1 MLSSLREFCACLRSI
16 LHQSKPRNGQLN
28 NLQDV
33 HQADYNPRLQEVS
46 QNRVRGAYPFLISHD
61 SYKNQTIV
69 EPFSPKHNV
78 IVGRNG
84 SGKSNF
90 FAAIRFVLSDAY
102 TQLGREERSALLHEG
117 TGSVIAAYV
126 EIIFDNSDDR
136 FPTGKDELVLR
147 RTIGQKKDEYTLD
160 RKNATKSDVMNLL
173 ETAGFSRSNP
183 YYIVPQGRVTRLTN
197 MKDAERL
204 DLLKSVAGT
213 GVYDQRKE
221 ESQKIMNETNNKLAS
236 IDVTFDQIRE
246 RLSELEEEQQELR
259 SFQEKDQERKGLQY
273 NLLHREQEMLT
284 QALSDIEEK
293 RETGIEDADEHRTRA
308 ATCDEEL
315 ATINEKMAELKQQ
328 IEFARVDRKALED
341 ERREAAKS
349 QAQVELE
356 VKNMTDGQSAAQ
368 KAKQAHDAD
377 LQRVRTTLKQRE
389 AELDHI
395 MPKYNKQ
402 KQQEETTKAQLDEAQ
417 TARQR
422 LYAKQGRS
430 AAYKTKKD
438 RDTWLDGQINDTYQ
452 HLSTMKAVRVQ
463 TAEEVKE
470 VEQEVEDL
478 EPEIENLQGQIGG
491 YGNSLEEIDRKTL
504 KEKEERDNLM
514 DQRKEFWR
522 EEAKLDSTISTSRA
536 EMDRAERNLSHMMD
550 GNTFRGIQAVRRI
563 AQKHNLDGC
572 YGTLAELIDVP
583 THKTAVE
590 VTAGNS
596 LFHYVVDNDDTATRI
611 MDVLNEERAGRVT
624 FMPLNRL
631 KPKVPKFPNAQDAR
645 PLMSLIKY
653 DQKYEKA
660 VQQVFG
666 KSIICQNL
674 TVAAQYARTHGVNA
688 VTPEGD
694 RSDKKGA
701 LTGGYHD
708 SRSSRLTATKTLVDC
723 RLAYDTARARGTE
736 LRRKLE
742 KLDQTITAKVGEIQ
756 KLEQRRNQAQS
767 HHGPLRQELR
777 TRIDMLQ
784 NKKDGLDAKK
794 KQEAQLAAKVKALSD
809 QQTAYEAEKATEFKK
824 ALTAAE
830 ETQLENLGKTVKDL
844 QQQYSKLAAERSDVE
859 TRKTIIEVELKDNL
873 RPLLEQ
879 LEASEMENAESASSG
894 SLKDL
899 LAQLKRH
906 GKTLQTLNE
915 KLQDSETQ
923 IDTWNTNVTNLVAQ
937 SAEMRK
943 EQEELTK
950 QIERHQRRLEKSMQK
965 KAALQNRRQETIE
978 SIRDLGAVSDDVKK
992 KFDKFNSEKIVKQLH
1007 KVNEALKK
1015 YTSINKHAFEHYRKS
1030 TKQREALEE
1039 RRKELEDSKESIEE
1053 LIEVLDQRKDE
1064 AIERTFRQVSREFT
1078 NVFAKLVPAGKGRL
1092 IIQRKADKSN
1102 HNGADAD
1109 SDEEEARKS
1118 SVENYIGVGISV
1130 SFNSKH
1136 DDQQRIQQLSGG
1148 QKSRSLFLYIATHTN
1163 CCRFVRP
1170 DADLCNPSL

>member
-1 MLSSLREFCACLRSI
+1 MS
-16 LHQSKPRNGQLN
+16 
-28 NLQDV
+28 
-33 HQADYNPRLQEVS
+33 
-46 QNRVRGAYPFLISHD
+46 
-61 SYKNQTIV
+61 
-69 EPFSPKHNV
+69 
-78 IVGRNG
+78 
-84 SGKSNF
+84 
-90 FAAIRFVLSDAY
+90 
-102 TQLGREERSALLHEG
+102 
-117 TGSVIAAYV
+117 AYV

-160 RKNATKSDVMNLL
+160 RKNATKADVMNLL

-197 MKDAERL
+197 MKDSERL

-221 ESQKIMNETNNKLAS
+221 ESQKIMNDTNNKLAA
-236 IDVTFDQIRE
+236 IDVTFEQIRE

-273 NLLHREQEMLT
+273 NLLHREQEVLT
-284 QALSDIEEK
+284 TALADIEEK
-293 RETGIEDADEHRTRA
+293 RETGIEDADDHRTRA

-315 ATINEKMAELKQQ
+315 VIINQKMAELKQQ

-341 ERREAAKS
+341 ERREAAKAK
-349 QAQVELE
+349 AQVELE
-356 VKNMTDGQSAAQ
+356 VKNLTDGQGAAQ
-368 KAKQAHDAD
+368 KAKQIHDAE
-377 LQRVRTTLKQRE
+377 LQRVRTTLQQRE
-389 AELDHI
+389 KELAQI

-402 KQQEETTKAQLDEAQ
+402 KQQEETTKTQLDDAQ

-452 HLSTMKAVRVQ
+452 QLSTMKAVRVQ

-470 VEQEVEDL
+470 VEKEIKSL
-478 EPEIENLQGQIGG
+478 EPEIQKLQGQISGHG
-491 YGNSLEEIDRKTL
+491 SSLDGVDQEIL
-504 KEKEERDNLM
+504 KVKEERDNLM
-514 DQRKEFWR
+514 DQRKELWR
-522 EEAKLDSTISTSRA
+522 EEAKLDSTLGTSR
-536 EMDRAERNLSHMMD
+536 EDVRKAERSLSHMMD
-550 GNTFRGIQAVRRI
+550 GNTSRGIESVRRI
-563 AQKHNLDGC
+563 AAQHNLDGC

-583 THKTAVE
+583 SHRTAVE

-596 LFHYVVDNDDTATRI
+596 LFHYVVDNDETATRVMEI
-611 MDVLNEERAGRVT
+611 LNKERSGRVT

-653 DQKYEKA
+653 DVKYEKA

-688 VTPEGD
+688 VTPDGD

-708 SRSSRLTATKTLVDC
+708 SRNSRLTATKTLVEC
-723 RLAYDTARARGTE
+723 REAYDTARARGTE

-742 KLDQTITAKVGEIQ
+742 KLDQTITGKVGEIQ
-756 KLEQRRNQAQS
+756 KLEQRKNQAQS
-767 HHGPLRQELR
+767 HHGPLRQELK
-777 TRIDMLQ
+777 TKMDMLQ
-784 NKKDGLDAKK
+784 NKKDSLDAKQ
-794 KQEAQLAAKVKALSD
+794 KQEAQLAAKVKAFSD
-809 QQTAYEAEKATEFKK
+809 QQNAYEAEKGTEFKK
-824 ALTAAE
+824 ALTTAE
-830 ETQLENLGKTVKDL
+830 ETQLENLGATVKDL
-844 QQQYSKLAAERSDVE
+844 QQQYSKLAAERSDIE
-859 TRKTIIEVELKDNL
+859 TRKAIIEVELKDNL

-879 LEASEMENAESASSG
+879 LVSSELEHAETNSSS

-899 LAQLKRH
+899 QRELKRH
-906 GKTLQTLNE
+906 TKNLDTLQE
-915 KLQDSETQ
+915 KLADSEDQ
-923 IDTWNTNVTNLVAQ
+923 IDTWTTNVVNFEAQ

-943 EQEELTK
+943 EQEDLMK
-950 QIERHQRRLEKSMQK
+950 LIERHQRRLEKSMQK
-965 KAALQNRRQETIE
+965 KAALQNRRHEVVE
-978 SIRDLGAVSDDVKK
+978 SIRDLGAVTDDARQRYRKW
-992 KFDKFNSEKIVKQLH
+992 DSEKIVKQLH

-1015 YTSINKHAFEHYRKS
+1015 YTSVNKHAFELYRKS
-1030 TKQREALEE
+1030 TKQREALED
-1039 RRKELEDSKESIEE
+1039 RRTELEESKKSIEE

-1102 HNGADAD
+1102 QNGEDVD
-1109 SDEEEARKS
+1109 SDEEQARRS

-1148 QKSRSLFLYIATHTN
+1148 QKSELL
-1163 CCRFVRP
+1163 
-1170 DADLCNPSL
+1170 LL

>member
-1 MLSSLREFCACLRSI
+1 
-16 LHQSKPRNGQLN
+16 
-28 NLQDV
+28 
-33 HQADYNPRLQEVS
+33 VS
-46 QNRVRGAYPFLISHD
+46 QHRVQVARTYLIYRN

-117 TGSVIAAYV
+117 SGSVMSAYV

-259 SFQEKDQERKGLQY
+259 SFQEKDQERRGLQY
-273 NLLHREQEMLT
+273 NLFHREQEMLT

-389 AELDHI
+389 TELAQI
-395 MPKYNKQ
+395 MPKYKKQ

-478 EPEIENLQGQIGG
+478 EPEIEKLQNEIGG
-491 YGNSLEEIDRKTL
+491 HGTSLDDIDRKTL

-514 DQRKEFWR
+514 DQRKELWR
-522 EEAKLDSTISTSRA
+522 EEAKLDSTISTSKA

-563 AQKHNLDGC
+563 AQQHNFDGC

-611 MDVLNEERAGRVT
+611 MDILNKERAGRVT

-631 KPKVPKFPNAQDAR
+631 KPNVPKFPNAQDAR

-708 SRSSRLTATKTLVDC
+708 SRSSRLTATKALVDC

-742 KLDQTITAKVGEIQ
+742 KLDQTITKKVGEIQ
-756 KLEQRRNQAQS
+756 KLEQRRNQAQN
-767 HHGPLRQELR
+767 HQGPLRQELR
-777 TRIDMLQ
+777 TKIDMLQ
-784 NKKDGLDAKK
+784 NKRDSLEAKK
-794 KQEAQLAAKVKALSD
+794 KQGAELAARVKALSD

-859 TRKTIIEVELKDNL
+859 TRKAIIEVELKDNL
-873 RPLLEQ
+873 RPMLEQ
-879 LEASEMENAESASSG
+879 LEASELENAESASSG

-899 LAQLKRH
+899 QLQLKRH
-906 GKTLQTLNE
+906 SKNLQTLKQ
-915 KLQDSETQ
+915 KLEDSENQ
-923 IDTWNTNVTNLVAQ
+923 IETWTMNVTNLETQ

-978 SIRDLGAVSDDVKK
+978 SIRDLGAVSDDAKK
-992 KFDKFNSEKIVKQLH
+992 KFDKMNSEKIVKQLH

-1039 RRKELEDSKESIEE
+1039 RRKELEDSKVSIEE

-1102 HNGADAD
+1102 QNGADAE
-1109 SDEEEARKS
+1109 SDEEQARKS

-1148 QKSRSLFLYIATHTN
+1148 QKSRSLFPL
-1163 CCRFVRP
+1163 
-1170 DADLCNPSL
+1170 S

>member
-1 MLSSLREFCACLRSI
+1 M
-16 LHQSKPRNGQLN
+16 
-28 NLQDV
+28 
-33 HQADYNPRLQEVS
+33 
-46 QNRVRGAYPFLISHD
+46 
-61 SYKNQTIV
+61 

-117 TGSVIAAYV
+117 SGSVMSAYV

-160 RKNATKSDVMNLL
+160 RKNATKADVMNLL

-197 MKDAERL
+197 MKDSERL

-221 ESQKIMNETNNKLAS
+221 ESQKIMSDTNNKLAS
-236 IDVTFDQIRE
+236 VDVTFEQIRE

-259 SFQEKDQERKGLQY
+259 SFQEKDQERRGLQY
-273 NLLHREQEMLT
+273 NLFHREQDALT
-284 QALSDIEEK
+284 AALADIEEK
-293 RETGIEDADEHRTRA
+293 RETGIEDADDHRLRA
-308 ATCDEEL
+308 ATCEEEL
-315 ATINEKMAELKQQ
+315 ATINQKMAELKQQ
-328 IEFARVDRKALED
+328 IEFARVDKKALED
-341 ERREAAKS
+341 ERREAAKGK
-349 QAQVELE
+349 AQVELV
-356 VKNMTDGQSAAQ
+356 VKNQTDGQGAAQ
-368 KAKQAHDAD
+368 KAKQNHDAELD
-377 LQRVRTTLKQRE
+377 RVRTTLQQRE
-389 AELDHI
+389 QELAQI

-402 KQQEETTKAQLDEAQ
+402 KQQEESTKTQLDDAQ

-438 RDTWLDGQINDTYQ
+438 RDNWLDGQINDTYQ
-452 HLSTMKAVRVQ
+452 QLSTMKAVRVQ

-470 VEQEVEDL
+470 IQTDIKAL
-478 EPEIENLQGQIGG
+478 EPEIQKLQDQISAHGG
-491 YGNSLEEIDRKTL
+491 SLQNVDQEIL
-504 KEKEERDNLM
+504 KVKEERDNLM
-514 DQRKEFWR
+514 DQRKDLWR
-522 EEAKLDSTISTSRA
+522 EEAKLDSTLGTAR
-536 EMDRAERNLSHMMD
+536 EDMRRAERALSHMMD
-550 GNTFRGIQAVRRI
+550 GNTSRGIESVRRI
-563 AQKHNLDGC
+563 AAQHNLKGC

-583 THKTAVE
+583 SHKTAVE

-596 LFHYVVDNDDTATRI
+596 LFHYVVDNDETATRVMEI
-611 MDVLNEERAGRVT
+611 LNKERSGRVT

-631 KPKVPKFPNAQDAR
+631 SPKVPKFPNAQDAR

-653 DQKYEKA
+653 DHKYEKA
-660 VQQVFG
+660 IQQVFG

-708 SRSSRLTATKTLVDC
+708 SRNSRLTATKTLIEC
-723 RLAYDTARARGTE
+723 REAYDTARARGTE

-742 KLDQTITAKVGEIQ
+742 KLDQTITGKVGEIQ
-756 KLEQRRNQAQS
+756 KLEQRKNQAQS
-767 HHGPLRQELR
+767 HHGPLRQELK
-777 TRIDMLQ
+777 TKVDMLQ
-784 NKKDGLDAKK
+784 NKKDSMDAKQ
-794 KQEAQLAAKVKALSD
+794 KQEIQLAAKVKAFGD
-809 QQTAYEAEKATEFKK
+809 QRDAYEAEKGTEFKK

-830 ETQLENLGKTVKDL
+830 DTQLENLGTTVKDL
-844 QQQYSKLAAERSDVE
+844 QQQYSKLAAERSDIE
-859 TRKTIIEVELKDNL
+859 TRKAIIEVELKDNL

-879 LEASEMENAESASSG
+879 LEASVIEHAESNSS
-894 SLKDL
+894 SNLKDL
-899 LAQLKRH
+899 QRELKRH
-906 GKTLQTLNE
+906 SKNIDSLQQKLNE
-915 KLQDSETQ
+915 LEDQM
-923 IDTWNTNVTNLVAQ
+923 DTWTTNAANLEAQ

-943 EQEELTK
+943 EQEDLTK
-950 QIERHQRRLEKSMQK
+950 LIERHQRRLEKSMQK
-965 KAALQNRRQETIE
+965 KAALQNRRQEVVE
-978 SIRDLGAVSDDVKK
+978 SIRDLGAVTEDAKQRYRKWD
-992 KFDKFNSEKIVKQLH
+992 SEKIVKQLH

-1015 YTSINKHAFEHYRKS
+1015 YTSVNKHAFEHYRKS
-1030 TKQREALEE
+1030 TKQREALED
-1039 RRKELEDSKESIEE
+1039 RRKELEDSKKSIEE

-1102 HNGADAD
+1102 QNGEDVD
-1109 SDEEEARKS
+1109 SDEEQARRS

-1148 QKSRSLFLYIATHTN
+1148 QKSESHHSPFVTQLIQ
-1163 CCRFVRP
+1163 CRFVRL
-1170 DADLCNPSL
+1170 DAYFRNSSM

>member
-1 MLSSLREFCACLRSI
+1 MS
-16 LHQSKPRNGQLN
+16 
-28 NLQDV
+28 
-33 HQADYNPRLQEVS
+33 
-46 QNRVRGAYPFLISHD
+46 
-61 SYKNQTIV
+61 
-69 EPFSPKHNV
+69 
-78 IVGRNG
+78 
-84 SGKSNF
+84 
-90 FAAIRFVLSDAY
+90 
-102 TQLGREERSALLHEG
+102 
-117 TGSVIAAYV
+117 AYV

-160 RKNATKSDVMNLL
+160 RKNATKADVMNLL

-236 IDVTFDQIRE
+236 IDVTFEQIRE

-259 SFQEKDQERKGLQY
+259 SFQEKDQERRGLQY
-273 NLLHREQEMLT
+273 NLFHREQEMLS

-308 ATCDEEL
+308 ATCEEEL

-341 ERREAAKS
+341 ERREAAK
-349 QAQVELE
+349 AHAHVELE

-368 KAKQAHDAD
+368 KAKQTHDAE

-389 AELDHI
+389 AELGQI

-402 KQQEETTKAQLDEAQ
+402 KQQEETTKDQLDEAQ
-417 TARQR
+417 TTRQR

-438 RDTWLDGQINDTYQ
+438 RDNWLDGQINDTYQ

-463 TAEEVKE
+463 TTEEI
-470 VEQEVEDL
+470 QEVEKEVKNL
-478 EPEIENLQGQIGG
+478 EPEIQKLQDQISGHG
-491 YGNSLEEIDRKTL
+491 SAMDEIDRKIL
-504 KEKEERDNLM
+504 KEKEDRDNLM
-514 DQRKEFWR
+514 DQRKELWR
-522 EEAKLDSTISTSRA
+522 EEAKLDSTITASKA
-536 EMDRAERNLSHMMD
+536 ELDRAERTLSHMMD
-550 GNTFRGIQAVRRI
+550 GNTFRGIQSVRRI
-563 AQKHNLDGC
+563 AEKHNLDGC

-611 MDVLNEERAGRVT
+611 MDVLNKERSGRVT

-631 KPKVPKFPNAQDAR
+631 RPKVPKFPNAQDAR

-674 TVAAQYARTHGVNA
+674 TVAAQYARTHEVNA

-708 SRSSRLTATKTLVDC
+708 TRNSRLTATKTVVDC
-723 RLAYDTARARGTE
+723 RQACDTARARGTE

-742 KLDQTITAKVGEIQ
+742 KLDQTITGKVGEIQ
-756 KLEQRRNQAQS
+756 KLEQRKNQAQT
-767 HHGPLRQELR
+767 HHGPLRQELK
-777 TRIDMLQ
+777 TKFDMLE
-784 NKKDGLDAKK
+784 NKRESLDAKQ

-809 QQTAYEAEKATEFKK
+809 QQNAYEAEKATEFKK

-830 ETQLENLGKTVKDL
+830 ETQLENLGTTVKNL

-859 TRKTIIEVELKDNL
+859 TRKAIIEVELKDNL

-879 LEASEMENAESASSG
+879 LEAAELEDAESNSSS
-894 SLKDL
+894 SLRDL
-899 LAQLKRH
+899 RLQLKRH
-906 GKTLQTLNE
+906 ENNLQTLEQKLNE
-915 KLQDSETQ
+915 SGVQ
-923 IDTWNTNVTNLVAQ
+923 IDTWTTNVTNLEAQ
-937 SAEMRK
+937 SAEMLK

-950 QIERHQRRLEKSMQK
+950 QIERHQRRLEKSIQK
-965 KAALQNRRQETIE
+965 KAALQNRRQETVE
-978 SIRDLGAVSDDVKK
+978 SIRDLGAVSDDAKK
-992 KFDKFNSEKIVKQLH
+992 RYEKWNSERIVKQLH
-1007 KVNEALKK
+1007 KVNEALKQ

-1039 RRKELEDSKESIEE
+1039 RRKELEDSKKSIEE

-1102 HNGADAD
+1102 QNGEDVD
-1109 SDEEEARKS
+1109 SDEEHARRN

-1148 QKSRSLFLYIATHTN
+1148 QKSLCALTLIFAIQACDPAPFYLFDEIDANLDAQYRTAVAEHLHKLSSAVDKNQSGQFICTTFRPEMLRVADKCYGVTFAN
-1163 CCRFVRP
+1163 SISSIRAVPVEEALEFVEGQTQGQ
-1170 DADLCNPSL
+1170 

>member
-1 MLSSLREFCACLRSI
+1 MSSKVP
-16 LHQSKPRNGQLN
+16 H
-28 NLQDV
+28 
-33 HQADYNPRLQEVS
+33 
-46 QNRVRGAYPFLISHD
+46 

-117 TGSVIAAYV
+117 SGSVMSAYV

-160 RKNATKSDVMNLL
+160 RKNATKADVMNLL

-259 SFQEKDQERKGLQY
+259 SFQEKDQERRGLQY
-273 NLLHREQEMLT
+273 NLFHREQEMLS

-293 RETGIEDADEHRTRA
+293 RETGIEDADEHRMRA

-341 ERREAAKS
+341 ERREAAKA

-368 KAKQAHDAD
+368 KAKHTHDAE

-389 AELDHI
+389 TELGQI
-395 MPKYNKQ
+395 MPKYNKL
-402 KQQEETTKAQLDEAQ
+402 KQAEEATKAKLDEAQ

-470 VEQEVEDL
+470 VEIEVKDL
-478 EPEIENLQGQIGG
+478 EPEIQKLQDQIDGHRT
-491 YGNSLEEIDRKTL
+491 SLEEINQQIL
-504 KEKEERDNLM
+504 KEKEDRDNLM
-514 DQRKEFWR
+514 DQRKELWR
-522 EEAKLDSTISTSRA
+522 EEAKLDSTVSTSRTDL
-536 EMDRAERNLSHMMD
+536 DRAERNLSHMMD
-550 GNTFRGIQAVRRI
+550 GNTFRGIQSVRRI
-563 AQKHNLDGC
+563 AEKHNLDGC
-572 YGTLAELIDVP
+572 YGTLAELIEVP

-596 LFHYVVDNDDTATRI
+596 LFHYVVDNDDTATRVMEI
-611 MDVLNEERAGRVT
+611 LNKERAGRVT

-645 PLMSLIKY
+645 PLMSLIQF
-653 DQKYEKA
+653 DEKYEKA

-674 TVAAQYARTHGVNA
+674 TVAGQYARTHGVNA

-708 SRSSRLTATKTLVDC
+708 PRSSRLAATKALVDA
-723 RLAYDTARARGTE
+723 RQAFDTARARGTE
-736 LRRKLE
+736 LRRKLD
-742 KLDQTITAKVGEIQ
+742 KLDQTITGKVGEIQ
-756 KLEQRRNQAQS
+756 KLEQRKNHAQNQY
-767 HHGPLRQELR
+767 GLLRQELKTKVDLLR
-777 TRIDMLQ
+777 
-784 NKKDGLDAKK
+784 NKKESLDAKQR
-794 KQEAQLAAKVKALSD
+794 QEAELAAKVKALSD
-809 QQTAYEAEKATEFKK
+809 QQNAYEAEKATEFKK
-824 ALTAAE
+824 ALTATE
-830 ETQLENLGKTVKDL
+830 ESQLENLAKTVKDL
-844 QQQYSKLAAERSDVE
+844 QQQYSKVASERSEVE
-859 TRKTIIEVELKDNL
+859 TRKALIEVELKDNL
-873 RPLLEQ
+873 QPMLEQ
-879 LEASEMENAESASSG
+879 LEASELENAESGG
-894 SLKDL
+894 SADMKALQL
-899 LAQLKRH
+899 QLKRH
-906 GKTLQTLNE
+906 NKTLQTLKQ
-915 KLQDSETQ
+915 KLSASEEQ
-923 IDTWNTNVTNLVAQ
+923 IETWTTNVASLEAQ

-978 SIRDLGAVSDDVKK
+978 SIRELGAVSDDAKK
-992 KFDKFNSEKIVKQLH
+992 RFEKWNSEKIVKQLH

-1015 YTSINKHAFEHYRKS
+1015 YTSVNKHAFEHYRKS

-1039 RRKELEDSKESIEE
+1039 RRKELEDSKKSIEE

-1102 HNGADAD
+1102 QNGEEVD
-1109 SDEEEARKS
+1109 SDEEQARRS

-1148 QKSRSLFLYIATHTN
+1148 QKSKSLLYSMTTYAN
-1163 CCRFVRP
+1163 SCRFMRSNT
-1170 DADLCNPSL
+1170 DLRNSSM

>member
-1 MLSSLREFCACLRSI
+1 MS
-16 LHQSKPRNGQLN
+16 
-28 NLQDV
+28 
-33 HQADYNPRLQEVS
+33 
-46 QNRVRGAYPFLISHD
+46 
-61 SYKNQTIV
+61 
-69 EPFSPKHNV
+69 
-78 IVGRNG
+78 
-84 SGKSNF
+84 
-90 FAAIRFVLSDAY
+90 
-102 TQLGREERSALLHEG
+102 
-117 TGSVIAAYV
+117 AYV

-160 RKNATKSDVMNLL
+160 RKNATKADVMNLL

-259 SFQEKDQERKGLQY
+259 SFQEKDQERRGLQY
-273 NLLHREQEMLT
+273 NLFHREQEMLS

-293 RETGIEDADEHRTRA
+293 RETGIEDADEHRMRA

-341 ERREAAKS
+341 ERREAAKA

-368 KAKQAHDAD
+368 KAKHTHDAE
-377 LQRVRTTLKQRE
+377 LQRIRTTLKQRE
-389 AELDHI
+389 TELSQI
-395 MPKYNKQ
+395 MPKYNKL
-402 KQQEETTKAQLDEAQ
+402 KQAEEATKAQLDEAQ

-438 RDTWLDGQINDTYQ
+438 RDNWLDGQINDTYQ

-470 VEQEVEDL
+470 VEVEVKDL
-478 EPEIENLQGQIGG
+478 EPEIQKLQNQIDGHDA
-491 YGNSLEEIDRKTL
+491 SLEEINQQIL
-504 KEKEERDNLM
+504 KEKEDRDNLM
-514 DQRKEFWR
+514 DQRKELWR
-522 EEAKLDSTISTSRA
+522 EEAKLDSTVSTSRTDL
-536 EMDRAERNLSHMMD
+536 DRAERNLSHMMD
-550 GNTFRGIQAVRRI
+550 GNTFRGIQSVRRI
-563 AQKHNLDGC
+563 AEKYNLAGC
-572 YGTLAELIDVP
+572 YGTLAELIEVP

-596 LFHYVVDNDDTATRI
+596 LFHYVVDNDDTATRVMEI
-611 MDVLNEERAGRVT
+611 LNKERAGRVT

-645 PLMSLIKY
+645 PLMSLIQY
-653 DQKYEKA
+653 DEKYEKA

-674 TVAAQYARTHGVNA
+674 TVAGQYARTHGVNA
-688 VTPEGD
+688 VTPDGD

-708 SRSSRLTATKTLVDC
+708 PRSSRLAATKALVDS
-723 RLAYDTARARGTE
+723 RQAYDTARARGTE
-736 LRRKLE
+736 LRRKLD
-742 KLDQTITAKVGEIQ
+742 KLDQTITGKVGEIQ
-756 KLEQRRNQAQS
+756 KLEQRKNQAQS
-767 HHGPLRQELR
+767 QYGLLRQQLK
-777 TRIDMLQ
+777 TKVDLLQ
-784 NKKDGLDAKK
+784 NKKESLDAKQR
-794 KQEAQLAAKVKALSD
+794 QEAELAAKVKALSD
-809 QQTAYEAEKATEFKK
+809 QQNAYEAEKATEFKK

-844 QQQYSKLAAERSDVE
+844 QQQYSKLAAERSEVE
-859 TRKTIIEVELKDNL
+859 TRKALIEVELKDNL
-873 RPLLEQ
+873 QPMLEQ
-879 LEASEMENAESASSG
+879 LEASELESAESGG
-894 SLKDL
+894 SADMKALQL
-899 LAQLKRH
+899 QLKRH
-906 GKTLQTLNE
+906 NKTLQTLKQ
-915 KLQDSETQ
+915 KLSASEEQ
-923 IDTWNTNVTNLVAQ
+923 IETWTTNVASLEAQ

-978 SIRDLGAVSDDVKK
+978 SIRELGAVSDDAKK
-992 KFDKFNSEKIVKQLH
+992 RFERWNSEKIVKQLH

-1015 YTSINKHAFEHYRKS
+1015 YTSVNKHAFEHYRKS

-1039 RRKELEDSKESIEE
+1039 RRKELEDSKKSIEE

-1102 HNGADAD
+1102 QNGEEVD
-1109 SDEEEARKS
+1109 SDEETARRS

-1148 QKSRSLFLYIATHTN
+1148 QKSKSLLSIITIYADS
-1163 CCRFVRP
+1163 CRFMCSN
-1170 DADLCNPSL
+1170 ADLCDPSM

>member
-1 MLSSLREFCACLRSI
+1 MS
-16 LHQSKPRNGQLN
+16 
-28 NLQDV
+28 
-33 HQADYNPRLQEVS
+33 
-46 QNRVRGAYPFLISHD
+46 
-61 SYKNQTIV
+61 
-69 EPFSPKHNV
+69 
-78 IVGRNG
+78 
-84 SGKSNF
+84 
-90 FAAIRFVLSDAY
+90 
-102 TQLGREERSALLHEG
+102 
-117 TGSVIAAYV
+117 AYV

-160 RKNATKSDVMNLL
+160 RKNATKADVMNLL

-197 MKDAERL
+197 MKDSERL

-221 ESQKIMNETNNKLAS
+221 ESQKIMNDTNNKLAA
-236 IDVTFDQIRE
+236 IDVTFEQIRE

-273 NLLHREQEMLT
+273 NLLHREQDVLT
-284 QALSDIEEK
+284 TALADIEEK
-293 RETGIEDADEHRTRA
+293 RETGIEDADDHRTRA

-315 ATINEKMAELKQQ
+315 AIINQKMAELKQQ

-341 ERREAAKS
+341 ERRKAAKAK
-349 QAQVELE
+349 AQVELE
-356 VKNMTDGQSAAQ
+356 VKNLTDGLGAAE
-368 KAKQAHDAD
+368 KAKQTHDAE
-377 LQRVRTTLKQRE
+377 LQRVRTTLQQRE
-389 AELDHI
+389 KELAQI

-402 KQQEETTKAQLDEAQ
+402 KQQEETTKTQLDDAQ

-422 LYAKQGRS
+422 LYVKQGRS

-452 HLSTMKAVRVQ
+452 QLSTMKAVRVQ

-470 VEQEVEDL
+470 VETDIKSL
-478 EPEIENLQGQIGG
+478 EPEIQKLHSQISGH
-491 YGNSLEEIDRKTL
+491 GNSLDGIDQEIL
-504 KEKEERDNLM
+504 KVKEERDSLM
-514 DQRKEFWR
+514 DQRKELWR
-522 EEAKLDSTISTSRA
+522 EEAKLDSKLSTSR
-536 EMDRAERNLSHMMD
+536 ENMRKAERSLSHMMD
-550 GNTFRGIQAVRRI
+550 GNTSRGIESVRRI
-563 AQKHNLDGC
+563 AAQHNLDGC

-583 THKTAVE
+583 SHKTAVE

-596 LFHYVVDNDDTATRI
+596 LFHYVVDNDETASRVMEI
-611 MDVLNEERAGRVT
+611 LNKERSGRVT

-653 DQKYEKA
+653 DVKYEKA

-688 VTPEGD
+688 VTPDGD

-708 SRSSRLTATKTLVDC
+708 SRNSRLTATKTLVEC
-723 RLAYDTARARGTE
+723 REAYDTTRARGME

-742 KLDQTITAKVGEIQ
+742 KLDQTITSKVGEIQ
-756 KLEQRRNQAQS
+756 KLEQRKNQAQS
-767 HHGPLRQELR
+767 HHGLLRQELK
-777 TRIDMLQ
+777 TKMDMLQ
-784 NKKDGLDAKK
+784 NKKDSLDAKQ
-794 KQEAQLAAKVKALSD
+794 KQEAQLAAKVKAFSD
-809 QQTAYEAEKATEFKK
+809 QQNAYEAEKGTEFKK

-830 ETQLENLGKTVKDL
+830 ETQLENLGTTVKDL
-844 QQQYSKLAAERSDVE
+844 QQQYSKLAAERSDIE
-859 TRKTIIEVELKDNL
+859 TRKAIIEVELKDNL
-873 RPLLEQ
+873 KPLLEQ
-879 LEASEMENAESASSG
+879 LVASELEHAETSSSS

-899 LAQLKRH
+899 QRELKKH
-906 GKTLQTLNE
+906 TKNLDTLQE
-915 KLQDSETQ
+915 KLTDSEDQ
-923 IDTWNTNVTNLVAQ
+923 MDTWTTNVVNFEAQ

-943 EQEELTK
+943 EQEDLMK
-950 QIERHQRRLEKSMQK
+950 LIERHQRRLGKSMQK
-965 KAALQNRRQETIE
+965 KAALQNRRQEVVE
-978 SIRDLGAVSDDVKK
+978 SIRDLGAISDDAKQRYRK
-992 KFDKFNSEKIVKQLH
+992 WDSEKIVKQLH

-1015 YTSINKHAFEHYRKS
+1015 YTSVNKHAFELYRKS
-1030 TKQREALEE
+1030 TKQREALED
-1039 RRKELEDSKESIEE
+1039 RRTELEESKKSIEE

-1102 HNGADAD
+1102 QNGEDVD
-1109 SDEEEARKS
+1109 SDEEQARKS

-1148 QKSRSLFLYIATHTN
+1148 QKSESLLPHCCEPTN
-1163 CCRFVRP
+1163 PV
-1170 DADLCNPSL
+1170 

>member
-1 MLSSLREFCACLRSI
+1 MAYS
-16 LHQSKPRNGQLN
+16 
-28 NLQDV
+28 QDV
-33 HQADYNPRLQEVS
+33 HQADHYSRLQEVS
-46 QNRVRGAYPFLISHD
+46 RDRDPRAQQDLTYRN

-117 TGSVIAAYV
+117 SGSVMSAYV

-160 RKNATKSDVMNLL
+160 RKNATKADVMNLL

-236 IDVTFDQIRE
+236 IDVTFEQIRE

-259 SFQEKDQERKGLQY
+259 SFQEKDQERRGLQY
-273 NLLHREQEMLT
+273 NLFHREQEMLS

-308 ATCDEEL
+308 ATCEEEL

-341 ERREAAKS
+341 ERREAAK
-349 QAQVELE
+349 AHAHVELE

-368 KAKQAHDAD
+368 KAKQTHDAE

-389 AELDHI
+389 AELGQI

-402 KQQEETTKAQLDEAQ
+402 KQQEETTKDQLDEAQ
-417 TARQR
+417 TTRQR

-438 RDTWLDGQINDTYQ
+438 RDNWLDGQINDTYQ

-463 TAEEVKE
+463 TTEEI
-470 VEQEVEDL
+470 QEVEKEVKNL
-478 EPEIENLQGQIGG
+478 EPEIQKLQDQISGHG
-491 YGNSLEEIDRKTL
+491 SAMDEIDRKIL
-504 KEKEERDNLM
+504 KEKEDRDNLM
-514 DQRKEFWR
+514 DQRKELWR
-522 EEAKLDSTISTSRA
+522 EEAKLDSTITASKA
-536 EMDRAERNLSHMMD
+536 ELDRAERTLSHMMD
-550 GNTFRGIQAVRRI
+550 GNTFRGIQSVRRI
-563 AQKHNLDGC
+563 AEKHNLDGC

-611 MDVLNEERAGRVT
+611 MDVLNKERSGRVT

-631 KPKVPKFPNAQDAR
+631 RPKVPKFPNAQDAR

-674 TVAAQYARTHGVNA
+674 TVAAQYARTHEVNA

-708 SRSSRLTATKTLVDC
+708 TRNSRLTATKTVVDC
-723 RLAYDTARARGTE
+723 RQACDTARARGTE

-742 KLDQTITAKVGEIQ
+742 KLDQTITGKVGEIQ
-756 KLEQRRNQAQS
+756 KLEQRKNQAQT
-767 HHGPLRQELR
+767 HHGPLRQELK
-777 TRIDMLQ
+777 TKFDMLE
-784 NKKDGLDAKK
+784 NKRESLDAKQ

-809 QQTAYEAEKATEFKK
+809 QQNAYEAEKATEFKK

-830 ETQLENLGKTVKDL
+830 ETQLENLGTTVKNL

-859 TRKTIIEVELKDNL
+859 TRKAIIEVELKDNL

-879 LEASEMENAESASSG
+879 LEAAELEDAESNSSS
-894 SLKDL
+894 SLRDL
-899 LAQLKRH
+899 RLQLKRH
-906 GKTLQTLNE
+906 ENNLQTLEQKLNE
-915 KLQDSETQ
+915 SGVQ
-923 IDTWNTNVTNLVAQ
+923 IDTWTTNVTNLEAQ
-937 SAEMRK
+937 SAEMLK

-950 QIERHQRRLEKSMQK
+950 QIERHQRRLEKSIQK
-965 KAALQNRRQETIE
+965 KAALQNRRQETVE
-978 SIRDLGAVSDDVKK
+978 SIRDLGAVSDDAKK
-992 KFDKFNSEKIVKQLH
+992 RYEKWNSERIVKQLH
-1007 KVNEALKK
+1007 KVNEALKQ

-1039 RRKELEDSKESIEE
+1039 RRKELEDSKKSIEE

-1102 HNGADAD
+1102 QNGEDVD
-1109 SDEEEARKS
+1109 SDEEHARRN

-1148 QKSRSLFLYIATHTN
+1148 QKSRLLLPFHHRLS
-1163 CCRFVRP
+1163 
-1170 DADLCNPSL
+1170 